1 MKLPYEQW
9 KKLDEAMALLD
20 ETVNAVPMGIQ
31 IEPEAPSLVQLSAEM
46 WELIDELKPD
56 EETKWL
62 WQWKNTWKW
71 WIELGKARMPNL
83 VK

>member
-31 IEPEAPSLVQLSAEM
+31 IEPEAPSLVQLSTEM

-56 EETKWL
+56 EETK
-62 WQWKNTWKW
+62 
-71 WIELGKARMPNL
+71 
-83 VK
+83 